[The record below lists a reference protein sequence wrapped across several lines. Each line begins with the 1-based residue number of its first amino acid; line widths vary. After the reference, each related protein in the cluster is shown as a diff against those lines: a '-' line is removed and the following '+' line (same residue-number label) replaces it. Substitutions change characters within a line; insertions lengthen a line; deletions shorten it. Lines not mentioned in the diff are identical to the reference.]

1 MARHPRPT
9 GALIGVVAGS
19 LILLGT
25 SAPASA
31 VDYPSW
37 DEVQN
42 AQQNQASTQRQI
54 DQIAGLLVSLEQKA
68 AELGRA
74 AQVKGESYL
83 AAREALEAASA
94 RADRLDEQADAAAE
108 RAAESARRAGQVTA
122 QLARTRGGS
131 FSAGLLFSADPDGF
145 LNSLGAMTKLTEQS
159 AEIYQQATTDR
170 NVAQSL
176 TDQAEAAEE
185 SRVTRAAEEE
195 AALADANAAAEAV
208 RSQLADQQDAAD
220 QLYAQLAS
228 LKGTTADVE
237 RRYIEGLTD
246 AARPGSP
253 APSNSSPS
261 NPSPSNP
268 SPSNP
273 SPSNPSNP
281 SPSYPAPSKPVPA
294 NPTPAQPAPA
304 PVPANPA
311 PAPVEPPPAP
321 PAPQPSAVDAA
332 IAYAKAQ
339 LGDRYEYAGSGPDAW
354 DCSGLT
360 KAAYAS
366 AGVYI
371 GAHGAT
377 SQYNYLSDRL
387 VPVGQIVPGDLLF
400 YSEGGSSGGT
410 KYHTT
415 IYIGGGQ
422 MIEAPYEGI
431 PVRIT
436 GVRYWDLVPYAAR
449 PTG

>member
-1 MARHPRPT
+1 MARTPRPT

-19 LILLGT
+19 LIFLGT
-25 SAPASA
+25 SSPASA

-54 DQIAGLLVSLEQKA
+54 DQIAGLLVSLEQKM

-94 RADRLDEQADAAAE
+94 RADRLEAQADAAAE
-108 RAAESARRAGQVTA
+108 RATESARRAGQVTA

-195 AALADANAAAEAV
+195 AALADANAAADAV
-208 RSQLADQQDAAD
+208 RSQLAGQRDAAE

-246 AARPGSP
+246 AAPGSP
-253 APSNSSPS
+253 AASNPSPSSPAPS

-273 SPSNPSNP
+273 SPSNPTP
-281 SPSYPAPSKPVPA
+281 PKPVPA
-294 NPTPAQPAPA
+294 NPAPAQPA

-311 PAPVEPPPAP
+311 PAPVEPAPAP
-321 PAPQPSAVDAA
+321 SAPQPSAVDAA

-387 VPVGQIVPGDLLF
+387 VPVGQMVPGDLLF
-400 YSEGGSSGGT
+400 YSTGGT

-422 MIEAPYEGI
+422 MIEAPYEGV

-436 GVRYWDLVPYAAR
+436 GVRYYDLVPYAAR

>member
-94 RADRLDEQADAAAE
+94 RADRLEAQADAAAE
-108 RAAESARRAGQVTA
+108 RATESATRAGQVTA

-159 AEIYQQATTDR
+159 AEIYRQATTDR
-170 NVAQSL
+170 NVARSL
-176 TDQAEAAEE
+176 TDQADAAEE

-195 AALADANAAAEAV
+195 AALADANAAADAV
-208 RSQLADQQDAAD
+208 RSQLAGQQDAAE

-246 AARPGSP
+246 AAQPGSP
-253 APSNSSPS
+253 APSRPAPGSPAPSNPSPSNSSPS

-268 SPSNP
+268 SQP
-273 SPSNPSNP
+273 
-281 SPSYPAPSKPVPA
+281 KPVPA
-294 NPTPAQPAPA
+294 NPAPAQPAPA
-304 PVPANPA
+304 PANPA
-311 PAPVEPPPAP
+311 PAPVEPAPAPAPAP

-332 IAYAKAQ
+332 ITYAKAQ

-400 YSEGGSSGGT
+400 YSDGGSSGGT

-422 MIEAPYEGI
+422 MIEAPYEGV

>member
-1 MARHPRPT
+1 MARTPRPT

-25 SAPASA
+25 SSPASA

-94 RADRLDEQADAAAE
+94 RADRLEAQADAAAE
-108 RAAESARRAGQVTA
+108 RATESATRAGQVTA

-159 AEIYQQATTDR
+159 AEIYRQATTDR

-195 AALADANAAAEAV
+195 AALADANAAAAAV
-208 RSQLADQQDAAD
+208 RSQLAGQRDAAE

-246 AARPGSP
+246 AAPRSP
-253 APSNSSPS
+253 AASNPSPSSPAPS

-273 SPSNPSNP
+273 SPSNPTPSNP
-281 SPSYPAPSKPVPA
+281 VPVNPA
-294 NPTPAQPAPA
+294 PAQPA
-304 PVPANPA
+304 PANPA
-311 PAPVEPPPAP
+311 PAPVEPAP

-400 YSEGGSSGGT
+400 YSTGGSSGGT

-422 MIEAPYEGI
+422 MIEAPYEGV